1 MPAGPGLTTN
11 TEQWDGSS
19 WTELANMNTAREY
32 VQGAG
37 TYTLALGFSGS
48 PPNTG
53 KTEAWDGT
61 SWTEVNDLS
70 SARSSSSGSASA
82 VSALCIGGSTPPY
95 SAATEEWTASAAVST
110 VTTS

>member
-1 MPAGPGLTTN
+1 MVVQCLLVLDLTTN

-19 WTELANMNTAREY
+19 WTELANMNTARDY

-53 KTEAWDGT
+53 SKQKRGMVS

-70 SARSSSSGSASA
+70 ICEDLQVAGSASA
-82 VSALCIGGSTPPY
+82 VSASMY
-95 SAATEEWTASAAVST
+95 WW
-110 VTTS
+110 